1 LSHSARETELQR
13 KLHELGREMTNL
25 KLAAHKEKIEYSR
38 LEHKVEEL
46 EKQHRQQL
54 EAKEQEKM
62 QTIQELQKQLW
73 YVELFDSIILIYEYD
88 LTNF

>member
-1 LSHSARETELQR
+1 
-13 KLHELGREMTNL
+13 MTNL

-46 EKQHRQQL
+46 EKQHRHHL

-62 QTIQELQKQLW
+62 QTIRELQKQLW
-73 YVELFDSIILIYEYD
+73 YVELFDSTILIYEYD